1 MSRIIEGKE
10 TAPETRQT
18 QIPITKS
25 KARKCRRARPANS
38 DIMNE
43 LDFGRRYLQKMRG
56 LMPEG
61 AHLERTNDLLVR
73 IKAKLPQLEELLAQ
87 IEDRS
92 GEEDGVYRFYHQ
104 SLKVFDLQ
112 KLTMAGLKL
121 IEEIGGET
129 DPPHPW
135 YCQIVKE
142 GTGHQ
147 FELSMNDDWL
157 RHTRPIL
164 EAFWH
169 TKYFT
174 QMMIKYGKEL
184 ETAPQMLPFGWAA
197 VLWLFELR

>member
-1 MSRIIEGKE
+1 
-10 TAPETRQT
+10 
-18 QIPITKS
+18 
-25 KARKCRRARPANS
+25 
-38 DIMNE
+38 MNE
-43 LDFGRRYLQKMRG
+43 VDFGRRYLQKMRG
-56 LMPEG
+56 LMREG
-61 AHLERTNDLLVR
+61 AHLARTNDLLARV
-73 IKAKLPQLEELLAQ
+73 KARLPQLEELLAQ

-92 GEEDGVYRFYHQ
+92 GEEDGVCRFYHQ
-104 SLKVFDLQ
+104 SFKVFDLQ
-112 KLTMAGLKL
+112 ELTMAGLKL

-147 FELSMNDDWL
+147 FELSMNDDWF

>member
-1 MSRIIEGKE
+1 M
-10 TAPETRQT
+10 
-18 QIPITKS
+18 
-25 KARKCRRARPANS
+25 
-38 DIMNE
+38 DE